1 MLSYAFF
8 FNYFVNVSRYPSAI
22 MSGLNI
28 DTKKKKKEKKKK
40 RKEKKKKKNFTSG
53 PSTIVRNDS
62 LNIRRL
68 QI

>member
-28 DTKKKKKEKKKK
+28 DTKKKRKKKEKK
-40 RKEKKKKKNFTSG
+40 RKEKEKK
-53 PSTIVRNDS
+53 I
-62 LNIRRL
+62 LL
-68 QI
+68 

>member
-28 DTKKKKKEKKKK
+28 DTKKKEKKKK
-40 RKEKKKKKNFTSG
+40 RKEKKKKKKFYFRSIDH
-53 PSTIVRNDS
+53 ST
-62 LNIRRL
+62 
-68 QI
+68 

>member
-28 DTKKKKKEKKKK
+28 DTKKRKKK
-40 RKEKKKKKNFTSG
+40 RKEKKRKRKKNFTSG

>member
-28 DTKKKKKEKKKK
+28 DTKKRKQKKK
-40 RKEKKKKKNFTSG
+40 RKEKKKKKKILFQVHR
-53 PSTIVRNDS
+53 P
-62 LNIRRL
+62 
-68 QI
+68 

>member
-28 DTKKKKKEKKKK
+28 DTKKKKTKKK
-40 RKEKKKKKNFTSG
+40 RKEKKKKKKIFISG
-53 PSTIVRNDS
+53 PSTIVRSDS
-62 LNIRRL
+62 LNIIRL

>member
-28 DTKKKKKEKKKK
+28 DTKKRKTKEKK
-40 RKEKKKKKNFTSG
+40 RKEKEKK
-53 PSTIVRNDS
+53 I
-62 LNIRRL
+62 LL
-68 QI
+68 

>member
-8 FNYFVNVSRYPSAI
+8 FNYFVNVSRYPLAI

-28 DTKKKKKEKKKK
+28 DTKKKKKKKK
-40 RKEKKKKKNFTSG
+40 RKEEKKKKNFTSG
-53 PSTIVRNDS
+53 LSTIVRNDS

>member
-22 MSGLNI
+22 MSSLNI
-28 DTKKKKKEKKKK
+28 DTKKKTKKK
-40 RKEKKKKKNFTSG
+40 RKEKKKKKQIISG

>member
-28 DTKKKKKEKKKK
+28 DTKKRKQKKKEKKKK
-40 RKEKKKKKNFTSG
+40 KKKFISG
-53 PSTIVRNDS
+53 PSTIVRSDS
-62 LNIRRL
+62 LNIIRL

>member
-1 MLSYAFF
+1 MLSYAYF

-28 DTKKKKKEKKKK
+28 DTKKKKKK
-40 RKEKKKKKNFTSG
+40 RKEKKRKRKKIFTSG